1 MTVAARGIRYVV
13 LITALAGVVAI
24 TYALSGTPSEAH
36 ERASTPHLPKEFA
49 NADKTT
55 REIRSSNRWIYRVGD
70 PKGALKRYGSVV
82 AKTGYETFVSIEDSK
97 AASKVQG
104 DAKLV
109 DTTISLPGRSF
120 DPIAT
125 PISGNVPAGLERAP
139 TGDGY
144 YIVQL
149 GTVATDEVLD
159 SLKTAGVEILQYVPH
174 QAFFVYGTGEAIAR
188 AATHSRVRWVGEFRP
203 EYKLSSQLLEQID
216 AAKGIGRNPER
227 VSELEMA
234 SKRTAV
240 FDVAVFKRASLKNVT
255 SRLSQTGDVRAVI
268 DLPENFFNVIRV
280 EVPLDTV
287 SAIAQIPEVIRVDP
301 WSHPTKED
309 ERSAQIVAGNYTS
322 QTSIA
327 PPGYDPLTQ
336 FGVDGQNVTVAV
348 VDDGVGIPGDGGFYI
363 TAGNA
368 KDGPLRGSTT
378 GALGHGHLQASIIAG
393 NAPFSV
399 LDPLGYNYGI
409 GVAPNSNIVNIPF
422 LKLGYAGTE
431 ANTAN
436 DAVTTAGP
444 NGVAGFISNNSWG
457 NGTNANAYDSYTAQF
472 DGFTRDA
479 STSPSIDPMLFVF
492 SAGNSSFSGLTRPH
506 VAKNIIA
513 TGATEN
519 IRTNLD
525 PSADN
530 LDDLYGGSSRGPA
543 ADGRVKPDIL
553 APGKVI
559 TGGRSGTNSLFGD
572 IDPAHRWSIG
582 TSHAAPHVA
591 GAAAL
596 FTQFWKNGHSGT
608 NPSPALVKA
617 ALINGAQDANGLN
630 TSNAIPNGDEGW
642 GRVYLKNVLNTGTA
656 ISYVNESNTLFG
668 TGASRT
674 YGGTVAD
681 SGRPVRVTLVW
692 TDPPAVGD
700 PALVNDLDLEVTV
713 GGNTYKGNVFSGGL
727 SVTGGTADD
736 VNNVENVFLPA
747 GLSGSISVRVAA
759 SAVNGNGVLGN
770 SDATDQ
776 HFALVVYN
784 ANVSTSSSA
793 SLSMETPILLDGN
806 ALIEPNECNHLNI
819 PLANSGDT
827 TATVVSAALTT
838 NTPGVSIENTTLAY
852 PSIAANGGIS
862 NGLAPYLVST
872 DNTVSCFT
880 NIDFTLTVVYA
891 GGPSPVVFNFSLP
904 VGQPADQNYSFN
916 ATSGAISA
924 TGTLL
929 PGSNDDDALLSFTA
943 PFSFSVYGTNVAAGS
958 NIKIGTNGFVRIDN
972 SGSGTSPTNDSLPAA
987 GSDFPAALP
996 VLFPYW
1002 DDLDMSP
1009 SVMSGGGIYTE
1020 VTGAPG
1026 AQTLKIEWRA
1036 RHFVSGQTLGSQD
1049 TNFAVYFHEGTNQFE
1064 YVYAQTGT
1072 GSFAGG
1078 DSATVGIQA
1087 ATTGSLFTEFS
1098 VNASTL
1104 SAGLKLNATQTP
1116 AVCSVGAGACFSTAA
1131 PATLSGRV
1139 LDRYGRGIGK
1149 VKVTISAPDRTT
1161 KTYLTNS
1168 FGYYRFDDL
1177 RSGRSYVVSATSLRY
1192 VFSSH
1197 VVQLVDDLDGFDFVA
1212 EN

>member
-1 MTVAARGIRYVV
+1 MTDAARGIRYVV
-13 LITALAGVVAI
+13 LIATLTGIVAI
-24 TYALSGTPSEAH
+24 VYVLSGTPSEAH
-36 ERASTPHLPKEFA
+36 ERLATPHLPRQFA
-49 NADKTT
+49 NPDQTT
-55 REIRSSNRWIYRVGD
+55 RDIRSSNRLIYRVEEPRGS
-70 PKGALKRYGSVV
+70 LKRYGRVV
-82 AKTGYETFVSIEDSK
+82 AKNGGGTFVSIESSK
-97 AASKVQG
+97 LKSPVHS

-109 DTTISLPGRSF
+109 DTTIILPGKSF

-125 PISGNVPAGLERAP
+125 PVAGTVPSGLERAP
-139 TGDGY
+139 MGDGY

-149 GTVATDEVLD
+149 GTVATDDILE

-174 QAFFVYGTGEAIAR
+174 QAFFVYGSGEAVAR
-188 AATHSRVRWVGEFRP
+188 AASHSRVRWVGEFRP
-203 EYKLSSQLLEQID
+203 EYKLTSRLLEQID
-216 AAKGIGRNPER
+216 AARGIGRNPER

-234 SKRTAV
+234 SKRTAI
-240 FDVAVFKRASLKNVT
+240 FDVAVFKRASLKNVA
-255 SRLSQTGDVRAVI
+255 SQLSQTGTVRGVI

-280 EVPLDTV
+280 EVTLDAV

-301 WSHPTKED
+301 WSRPTKED

-327 PPGYDPLTQ
+327 PPGYDPLSQ

-363 TAGNA
+363 TSGNA
-368 KDGPLRGSTT
+368 KDGPLRGATT

-393 NAPFSV
+393 TTPFSV
-399 LDPLGYNYGI
+399 LDPLNYNYGL

-436 DAVTTAGP
+436 DAVTTTGP
-444 NGVAGFISNNSWG
+444 NNVASFISNNSWG
-457 NGTNANAYDSYTAQF
+457 NGLNGNAYDSYTAQF
-472 DGFTRDA
+472 DGLARDA
-479 STSPSIDPMLFVF
+479 SSAPSIDPLLFVF
-492 SAGNSSFSGLTRPH
+492 SAGNASFSGLTRPH

-519 IRTNLD
+519 LRANLD

-530 LDDLYGGSSRGPA
+530 IDDLYGGSSRGPA

-559 TGGRSGTNSLFGD
+559 AGGRSGTNPLSGD
-572 IDPAHRWSIG
+572 IDPAHRWSVG

-596 FTQFWKNGHSGT
+596 FTQFWKNGHSGS

-617 ALINGAQDANGLN
+617 ALINGAQDANGLD
-630 TSNAIPNGDEGW
+630 SGNAIPNADEGW
-642 GRVYLKNVLNTGTA
+642 GRVYLKGVLNTGTA

-681 SGRPVRVTLVW
+681 NAKPIRVTLVW

-713 GGNTYKGNVFSGGL
+713 GGNTYKGNVLSGGL
-727 SVTGGTADD
+727 STTGGTADD

-747 GLSGSISVRVAA
+747 GLSGPITVRVAA
-759 SAVNGNGVLGN
+759 SAINGNGVLGN

-784 ANVSTSSSA
+784 ANLSTSPAA
-793 SLSMETPILLDGN
+793 SLSIESPVILTGN
-806 ALIEPNECNHLNI
+806 ALIEPNECNRLNV
-819 PLANSGDT
+819 PLTNSGDT
-827 TATVVSAALTT
+827 AATVVSAALTT
-838 NTPGVSIENTTLAY
+838 TTPGVSVELPTLAY
-852 PSIAANGGIS
+852 PSIAANGGIQ

-872 DNTVSCFT
+872 DSSVSCFT
-880 NIDFTLTVVYA
+880 NIDFTLTVIYS

-916 ATSGAISA
+916 ATSGTISA
-924 TGTLL
+924 IGTLI
-929 PGSNDDDALLSFTA
+929 PGSDTDDALLSFA
-943 PFSFSVYGTNVAAGS
+943 VPFSFSVYGTNVSAGS
-958 NIKIGTNGFVRIDN
+958 NIKIGTNGFIRIDN
-972 SGSGTSPTNDSLPAA
+972 AGSGTSPTNDSLPSA
-987 GSDFPAALP
+987 GADLPASLP

-1002 DDLDMSP
+1002 DDLDMRP
-1009 SVMSGGGIYTE
+1009 TTTSGGGIFTE

-1026 AQTLKIEWRA
+1026 SQTLKIEWRA
-1036 RHFVSGQTLGSQD
+1036 RHFDSENTLAPSD
-1049 TNFAVYFHEGTNQFE
+1049 TNFAVYFHEGTNHFE
-1064 YVYAQTGT
+1064 YVYGQSGV

-1078 DSATVGIQA
+1078 NSATVGVQA
-1087 ATTGSLFTEFS
+1087 AATGSLFTEFS
-1098 VNASTL
+1098 VNASSL
-1104 SAGLKLNATQTP
+1104 SSGLKLNATQTA
-1116 AVCSVGAGACFSTAA
+1116 AVCSIGGGVCFSTAA

-1139 LDRYGRGIGK
+1139 VDRYGRGLGK
-1149 VKVTISAPDRTT
+1149 VGITLSTQGGPVKSVV
-1161 KTYLTNS
+1161 TNS
-1168 FGYYRFDDL
+1168 FGYYRL
-1177 RSGRSYVVSATSLRY
+1177 EGLHSGTSYTVSATSFRY
-1192 VFSSH
+1192 VFSSRL
-1197 VVQLVDDLDGFDFVA
+1197 VQMADDLDGFDFVA